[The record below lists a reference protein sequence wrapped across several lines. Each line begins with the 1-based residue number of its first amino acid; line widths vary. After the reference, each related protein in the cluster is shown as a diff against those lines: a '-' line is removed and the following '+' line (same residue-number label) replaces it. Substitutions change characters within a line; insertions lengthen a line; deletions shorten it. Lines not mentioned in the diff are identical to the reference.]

1 MSVGSVDEGT
11 VMRVFSGSLVN
22 KFRGMAFNY
31 RSRRQLLTLDS
42 RALKDIGISRAE
54 ALAEAGKP
62 AWKGLPGNE
71 AAPATAVTDCCDS
84 VSGVSAKR
92 VAACSVFSL
101 ILVTVLV
108 NLY

>member
-1 MSVGSVDEGT
+1 
-11 VMRVFSGSLVN
+11 MRVFSGSLVN

-31 RSRRQLLTLDS
+31 RSRRQLLTLDN

-62 AWKGLPGNE
+62 AWKGLPGYDVDE
-71 AAPATAVTDCCDS
+71 LAPAPVTDCRDS
-84 VSGVSAKR
+84 VTAVSAKR
-92 VAACSVFSL
+92 IAGCSVFSL

-108 NLY
+108 SLY